1 MNCLLYFYN
10 LNIVTGIW
18 MYKTLFLFG
27 TASSESEGVQ
37 LLMKDGGLMFA
48 AV

>member
-1 MNCLLYFYN
+1 MNCVLYFYN
-10 LNIVTGIW
+10 LNIDTGIW
-18 MYKTLFLFG
+18 MYKTLCLFG

-37 LLMKDGGLMFA
+37 LLMKDRGLMIA